1 MSPATNSF
9 PHSNCRQVNVRAS
22 ECSLLTANQLSTS
35 SESKANWDHDW
46 VDLHSSSS
54 CIYNNCGPS
63 SISRA
68 SERIERAELESEP
81 CELNGE
87 SGAGNTRYLPTAPSN
102 LNLTM
107 VNKSEADSTPLDL
120 KSSAEP
126 SDPAPESTWGNQRG
140 LNISSPS
147 ITRYLDNTVDGPWN
161 PAAAVVKSVR
171 RTISDMDMP
180 LPEVDARFVDK
191 VVDAPIRD
199 ILISPDS
206 IAPLI
211 SILGLEQDATYP
223 QVQPD
228 EPTERVITCTDGI
241 NIIYDRRCH
250 SDVRGPPMPRSDG
263 TSNWNTCRQGR
274 SMSYDLT
281 GLRNPHDLSRWA
293 EHSPEDG
300 GHGNPRA

>member
-22 ECSLLTANQLSTS
+22 ECSLLTANQLSYTS

-87 SGAGNTRYLPTAPSN
+87 SGARNTRYLSTAPSN

-171 RTISDMDMP
+171 RTTPDIDMP
-180 LPEVDARFVDK
+180 LPD
-191 VVDAPIRD
+191 
-199 ILISPDS
+199 
-206 IAPLI
+206 APLI
-211 SILGLEQDATYP
+211 PILGLEQDATYP

-228 EPTERVITCTDGI
+228 EPTEHVITCTDGI
-241 NIIYDRRCH
+241 NIIYDRWCH

-281 GLRNPHDLSRWA
+281 GLKNPHDLSRWA

-300 GHGNPRA
+300 GHGNPLA